1 MPETSVK
8 FFHDALPG
16 APVMS
21 GQAGSLIAILD
32 ACLVNGFGLKTV
44 DSLAVSGG
52 IATATISTGHSAV
65 PQTVVLIS
73 GATPAG
79 LNGEKKVISTT
90 TNTITFDATGISDQ
104 TATGT
109 ITLKLAPAGWEK
121 AFSGTNL
128 AAYKSANPSAS
139 GCFVRFDDAGTTTA
153 TFRGYE
159 SMTDVSA
166 GSGIFPTAAQESG
179 ALLAMKSTAADATAR
194 KWFVIANDKMAYVGL
209 SRLDGANAGCYAGI
223 YFGDIISRK
232 SADPWRFAVHG
243 GDTSGYSPTATNNPF
258 VASDGAN
265 LNGINYM
272 PRDSSGTGGSVRY
285 ITASLQI
292 NQSGYVSGNGL
303 MPYPNP
309 ADNGLIL
316 SPLAVIELTAK
327 TLRGELPGLLL
338 CPQNAANRI
347 CPDGSSLTTFI
358 TDVPS
363 QPGRTILAVPMASG
377 SYQGAFAPGFIDL
390 TGPWGNE
397 VEHSQASRISLLSV
411 VVASPLTWPVRAK
424 APLPLI
430 RGAVDVLWGGSGRIV
445 GTVKEKGSPA
455 NVPVWRRVRLFH
467 ERTAALIAET
477 WSDPVTG
484 AYAFNYIKRNEVYFV
499 LAFDHTGDYR
509 GVVADNLTPEAMP

>member
-1 MPETSVK
+1 MSTSIK

-52 IATATISTGHSAV
+52 IATASISTGHSAV
-65 PQTVVLIS
+65 PHTVVLVS

-79 LNGEKKVISTT
+79 LNGEKKVITTT

-104 TATGT
+104 NATGT

-139 GCFVRFDDAGTTTA
+139 GCFVRFDDTGGQTA

-159 SMTDVSA
+159 SMTDVST
-166 GSGIFPTAAQESG
+166 GSGIFPTDGQESG

-194 KWFVIANDKMAYVGL
+194 KWFVIANDKMAYIGL
-209 SRLDGANAGCYAGI
+209 SRFGGVNAGRYAGI

-243 GDTSGYSPTATNNPF
+243 SDSSPTLAPTAGNNPF
-258 VASDGAN
+258 ASSDGNN
-265 LNGINYM
+265 LAGINYL
-272 PRDSSGTGGSVRY
+272 PRDSSGAGGSIKYTVH
-285 ITASLQI
+285 SLQI
-292 NQSGYVSGNGL
+292 NNSGYVSGNGAI
-303 MPYPNP
+303 PYPNP

-316 SPLAVIELTAK
+316 TPIVIIESTAK

-347 CPDGSSLTTFI
+347 CPDGSSLGAFI

-363 QPGRTILAVPMASG
+363 LPGRTILAVPMAYG
-377 SYQGAFAPGFIDL
+377 GAPGTFAPGFIDL
-390 TGPWGNE
+390 TGPWGN
-397 VEHSQASRISLLSV
+397 
-411 VVASPLTWPVRAK
+411 
-424 APLPLI
+424 
-430 RGAVDVLWGGSGRIV
+430 
-445 GTVKEKGSPA
+445 
-455 NVPVWRRVRLFH
+455 
-467 ERTAALIAET
+467 
-477 WSDPVTG
+477 
-484 AYAFNYIKRNEVYFV
+484 
-499 LAFDHTGDYR
+499 
-509 GVVADNLTPEAMP
+509 